1 MKTSCDPVSVRGTLD
16 SVSGRLLSKSRY
28 RLGLECPTKIFYSLD
43 TKAYLNRNEKND
55 FLRALAEGG
64 FQVGELARCL
74 HMPGETVETLDYAE
88 ALEQTSAIL
97 QQDPATIFEAAFA
110 AQDCFIRADVICKLG
125 KTIDL
130 IEVKSKSVDPDA
142 DEVFVG
148 KRGGIKSGWV
158 PYLHDVAFQTFVV
171 RAALPG
177 YTVRPHLML
186 ADKSSVAPIDG
197 LNGYFSLRKDERGR
211 ISAHRTRPLPQEA
224 IDDPVL
230 CTMEVGSLVDRILSA
245 TYDGMTFGERVAAW
259 AAASKEGR
267 KIKSPIAGSK
277 CAGCEFRAGP
287 TDRAKGHRSGFHECW
302 AENTHLTEEDLDDP
316 LVTEIWASRQK
327 DEWTDAGIYRVRDL
341 DPGQINPTPKQPT
354 SGWSRSDR
362 QEIQVKSVREGR
374 TEPVVDVPGLRAELS
389 RLKYPLHFVD
399 FETTRSALPFHKD
412 SRPYGQVAFQ
422 FSHHVVTKDGEIRHA
437 GEWICLERGKLPNA
451 DFAHA
456 LREELKNDHGSVLHY
471 AHHEKT
477 VINELASEVYPE
489 LALWLRNLASDPPG
503 RMVDMQKVLLS
514 HYYHPLARGSNSL
527 KAVLPAI
534 LRTSPK
540 LQAKYGQPIYGTA
553 QMPSRNFSNH
563 VWVRME
569 NGVPTDPYS
578 ALEPLEGEV
587 PGGRIFGDEQIKDG
601 GGAMTA
607 YARCQ
612 FTEMTKEE
620 IDLIRPALLK
630 YCELDTLAM
639 VLLWEEWVRATEN
652 DAAAKTSC

>member
-1 MKTSCDPVSVRGTLD
+1 MRAAQVK
-16 SVSGRLLSKSRY
+16 GRPLSKSRY

-43 TKAYLNRNEKND
+43 SKAYLNRNEKND

-74 HMPGETVETLDYAE
+74 HMPGESVETLVPDE
-88 ALEQTSAIL
+88 ALEQTSQLL
-97 QQDPATIFEAAFA
+97 QQDRVTIFEAAFT
-110 AQDCFIRADVICKLG
+110 AQDCFIRADVICKHG

-142 DEVFVG
+142 EEVFVG
-148 KRGGIKSGWV
+148 KRGGIKSDWV

-171 RAALPG
+171 RAAMPG

-197 LNGYFSLRKDERGR
+197 LNGYFVLRKDDRGR
-211 ISAHRTRPLPQEA
+211 TSAHRTRPLPQEA
-224 IDDPVL
+224 IDEPVL
-230 CTMEVGSLVDRILSA
+230 CTMEVGALVDRILSE

-287 TDRAKGHRSGFHECW
+287 TDRAQGHRSGFHECW
-302 AENTHLTEEDLDDP
+302 AENKHLTEEDLDGP

-327 DEWTDAGIYRVRDL
+327 DAWTDAGIYRVRDL
-341 DPGQINPTPKQPT
+341 DPGQISPTSKQPT
-354 SGWSRSDR
+354 SGWSRSER
-362 QEIQVKSVREGR
+362 QAIQVKSVREGR
-374 TEPVVDVPGLRAELS
+374 TEPMVDLPGLRAELS
-389 RLKYPLHFVD
+389 RLKYPLHFID

-412 SRPYGQVAFQ
+412 ARPYGQVAFQ
-422 FSHHVVTKDGEIRHA
+422 FSHHLVSKDGEIRHA
-437 GEWICLERGKLPNA
+437 GEWISLERGKLPNK
-451 DFAHA
+451 DFARA
-456 LREELKNDHGSVLHY
+456 LRKELENDEGSVLHY

-477 VINELASEVYPE
+477 VISELAGEVDPE
-489 LALWLRNLASDPPG
+489 LATWLRNQVSDAPG

-540 LQAKYGQPIYGTA
+540 LQTKYSQPIYGTE
-553 QMPSRNFSNH
+553 QMPSRNFSKH
-563 VWVRME
+563 VWVQME

-587 PGGRIFGDEQIKDG
+587 PGGRIFSDEQIKDG

-607 YARCQ
+607 YARSQ
-612 FTEMTKEE
+612 FTEMTREE
-620 IDLIRPALLK
+620 IDLIKPALLK

-639 VLLWEEWVRATEN
+639 VMLWEEWMCATESN
-652 DAAAKTSC
+652 AATANSR

>member
-1 MKTSCDPVSVRGTLD
+1 MIAAQVK
-16 SVSGRLLSKSRY
+16 GRPLSKSRY

-43 TKAYLNRNEKND
+43 SQAYLNRNEKND

-74 HMPGETVETLDYAE
+74 HMPGESVETLVPQE
-88 ALEQTSAIL
+88 ALEQTSRLL
-97 QQDPATIFEAAFA
+97 QQDPVTIFEAAFA
-110 AQDCFIRADVICKLG
+110 ARDCFIRADVICKHG

-148 KRGGIKSGWV
+148 KRGGIKSDWV

-171 RAALPG
+171 RAAMPG

-197 LNGYFSLRKDERGR
+197 LNGYFVLRKDERGR
-211 ISAHRTRPLPQEA
+211 TSAHRTRPLPQEA
-224 IDDPVL
+224 IDEPVL
-230 CTMEVGSLVDRILSA
+230 CTMEVGDLVDRILSE

-302 AENTHLTEEDLDDP
+302 AENTHLTEEDLDGP

-327 DEWTDAGIYRVRDL
+327 DAWTDAGIYRVRDL
-341 DPGQINPTPKQPT
+341 DPAQISPTSKQPT
-354 SGWSRSDR
+354 SGWSRSER
-362 QEIQVKSVREGR
+362 QAIQVTSVREGR
-374 TEPVVDVPGLRAELS
+374 TEPMVDVPGLRAELS
-389 RLKYPLHFVD
+389 RLKYPLHFID
-399 FETTRSALPFHKD
+399 FETTRSALPFHKEA
-412 SRPYGQVAFQ
+412 RPYGQVAFQ
-422 FSHHVVTKDGEIRHA
+422 FSHHVVSKDGKIRHA
-437 GEWICLERGKLPNA
+437 GEWICLERGKLPNS

-456 LREELKNDHGSVLHY
+456 LREELKNDEGSVLHY

-477 VINELASEVYPE
+477 VLNELAGEVDPE
-489 LALWLRNLASDPPG
+489 LAACLRHLVSDPPG
-503 RMVDMQKVLLS
+503 RMVDMQKMLLH

-540 LQAKYGQPIYGTA
+540 LQAKYSQPIYGTD

-563 VWVRME
+563 VWVQME

-587 PGGRIFGDEQIKDG
+587 PGGRVFSDEQIKDG

-607 YARCQ
+607 YARSQ
-612 FTEMTKEE
+612 FTEMTEEE
-620 IDLIRPALLK
+620 INLIKPALLK

-639 VLLWEEWVRATEN
+639 VMLWEEWMRATASDGAPQN
-652 DAAAKTSC
+652 PH

>member
-1 MKTSCDPVSVRGTLD
+1 MP
-16 SVSGRLLSKSRY
+16 GRPLSKSRY
-28 RLGLECPTKIFYSLD
+28 RLGMECPTKIFYSLD
-43 TKAYLNRNEKND
+43 PKAYLNCNEKND

-74 HMPGETVETLDYAE
+74 HMPGETVETLVPQE
-88 ALEQTSAIL
+88 ALEQTSQLL
-97 QQDPATIFEAAFA
+97 QQDPVTIFEAAFA
-110 AQDCFIRADVICKLG
+110 ARDCFIRADVVCKRG

-142 DEVFVG
+142 DEIFVG
-148 KRGGIKSGWV
+148 KRGGIKSDWV
-158 PYLHDVAFQTFVV
+158 PYLHDVAFQTFVA

-197 LNGYFSLRKDERGR
+197 LNGYFVLRKDDRGR
-211 ISAHRTRPLPQEA
+211 ISAHIPRTLPQEA
-224 IDDPVL
+224 IDEPVL
-230 CTMEVGSLVDRILSA
+230 CTMEVWNLVERILSE

-267 KIKSPIAGSK
+267 KIDSPIAGSK

-287 TDRAKGHRSGFHECW
+287 ADRAAGYRSGFHECW
-302 AENTHLTEEDLDDP
+302 AANTHLTEEDLDGP

-327 DEWTDAGIYRVRDL
+327 DAWTDAGIYRVRDL

-354 SGWSRSDR
+354 SGWSRSER
-362 QEIQVKSVREGR
+362 QAIQVKSVREQR

-389 RLKYPLHFVD
+389 RLKYPLHFID
-399 FETTRSALPFHKD
+399 FETTRSALPFHQGA
-412 SRPYGQVAFQ
+412 RPYGQVAFQ
-422 FSHHVVTKDGEIRHA
+422 FSHHLVSKDGEIRHA
-437 GEWICLERGKLPNA
+437 GEWISLERGKLPNTE
-451 DFAHA
+451 FARA
-456 LREELKNDHGSVLHY
+456 LRKELENDEGSVLHY

-477 VINELASEVYPE
+477 VINELAGEVDPE
-489 LALWLRNLASDPPG
+489 LAAWLRNLVSDPPG

-540 LQAKYGQPIYGTA
+540 LQAKYGQPIYGTD
-553 QMPSRNFSNH
+553 QMPSCNFRNH
-563 VWVRME
+563 VWVQMQ
-569 NGVPTDPYS
+569 NGVPTDPYC

-587 PGGRIFGDEQIKDG
+587 PGGRIFNDEQIKDG

-607 YARCQ
+607 YARSQ
-612 FTEMTKEE
+612 FTEMSREE
-620 IDLIRPALLK
+620 IDLIKPALLK

-639 VLLWEEWVRATEN
+639 VMLWEEWMRATASN
-652 DAAAKTSC
+652 AAAANSR